1 MFLLF
6 DEIPKPGHSL
16 LWLEGTFQPIASG
29 FCSRV
34 KAQKDVDLAA
44 STDTG
49 VERESLGAGRAARG
63 TETSW
68 QEAGLLQD
76 ISCPRDSATG
86 ALLFTAGALQLQE
99 GKTQGRCKGLKKTE
113 ATVWF

>member
-1 MFLLF
+1 MARRHIPTHCLRVVLL
-6 DEIPKPGHSL
+6 G
-16 LWLEGTFQPIASG
+16 EGTE
-29 FCSRV
+29 RL
-34 KAQKDVDLAA
+34 DLAA

-113 ATVWF
+113 ATVCF

>member
-34 KAQKDVDLAA
+34 KAQKDVDMAA

-49 VERESLGAGRAARG
+49 VESPWEQGEQPGAQRLLGKKQVCFRTFLAPGTLLLELCCSLLVHSSCRKAKLRGGARG
-63 TETSW
+63 
-68 QEAGLLQD
+68 
-76 ISCPRDSATG
+76 
-86 ALLFTAGALQLQE
+86 
-99 GKTQGRCKGLKKTE
+99 
-113 ATVWF
+113 